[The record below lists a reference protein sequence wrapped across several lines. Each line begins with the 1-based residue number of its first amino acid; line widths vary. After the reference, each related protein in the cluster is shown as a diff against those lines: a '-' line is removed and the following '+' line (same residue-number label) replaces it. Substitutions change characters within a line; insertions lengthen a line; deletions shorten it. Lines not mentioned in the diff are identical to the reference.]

1 MLQPETFFPETLDEV
16 AALLLAA
23 ERQPRPRVRGATL
36 LVHADGDAGPAPI
49 LVDLAR
55 VPEMN
60 RLDYDERSGLVV
72 GTAVSVAAPLDFPP
86 VQTAY
91 AILADG
97 LSAISPDAARP
108 CRTLGELLDDPPPA
122 VDLLLPL
129 ICLGASVAIFGSH
142 GWSEM
147 TVEALCAK
155 RLGAAMPHGEFLV
168 DVRLPAPFPRSGGA
182 YVRSVPAGTDCEAAG
197 VGAFLLLEDDH
208 LTCCGARVT
217 AWTGADAPLRALD
230 AERFLRG
237 KRLGDAEAAGVGAF
251 VLESAGARTRG
262 SGDAAMRLDGLTATA
277 GRAIRLAFARAHP
290 QPSRG
295 GPGPR

>member
-1 MLQPETFFPETLDEV
+1 MPQAETYTPETLDEV

-36 LVHADGDAGPAPI
+36 FVQAESDAGPAPI
-49 LVDLAR
+49 RVDLAR

-60 RLDYDERSGLVV
+60 RLDYDERGGLVV
-72 GTAVSVAAPLDFPP
+72 GTAVSAVAPLGFPP
-86 VQTAY
+86 VQSAY

-97 LSAISPDAARP
+97 LSAIGADAARP
-108 CRTLGELLDDPPPA
+108 CCTIGELLDDEPPA
-122 VDLLLPL
+122 ADLLLPL
-129 ICLGASVAIFGSH
+129 ICLGASIAIFGSH

-147 TVEALCAK
+147 TAEALCAR
-155 RLGAAMPHGEFLV
+155 RLGTAMPHGEFLV
-168 DVRLPAPFPRSGGA
+168 DVRLPAPFPRSGSA
-182 YVRSVPAGTDCEAAG
+182 YIRSAPTGTDAEAAG

-208 LTCCGARVT
+208 RTCCGARVT
-217 AWTGADAPLRALD
+217 AWSGADAPLRALD

-237 KRLGDAEAAGVGAF
+237 KRLGDAEAVGIGAF
-251 VLESAGARTRG
+251 VLESAGARMRG
-262 SGDAAMRLDGLTATA
+262 SGDAAVRLDGLTATA
-277 GRAIRLAFARAHP
+277 GRAIRLAFARAQP

>member
-1 MLQPETFFPETLDEV
+1 MSHAETYTPETLDEV

-23 ERQPRPRVRGATL
+23 DGQPRPRVRGATV
-36 LVHADGDAGPAPI
+36 LVHTEGDAGPAPI

-72 GTAVSVAAPLDFPP
+72 GTAVPVAGPLGFPP
-86 VQTAY
+86 VQSAY

-108 CRTLGELLDDPPPA
+108 GRTLGELFDDQPPA

-147 TVEALCAK
+147 TVEALCAT

-182 YVRSVPAGTDCEAAG
+182 YVRSAPAGTGCEAVG

-208 LTCCGARVT
+208 LTCCGARVM
-217 AWTGADAPLRALD
+217 AWSGANAPLRALD

-237 KRLGDAEAAGVGAF
+237 KRLGDAEAPGIAVF
-251 VLESAGARTRG
+251 LLESAGARTHG
-262 SGDAAMRLDGLTATA
+262 SGDAAVRLESLTATA
-277 GRAIRLAFARAHP
+277 GSAIRLAFARAHP

-295 GPGPR
+295 GLGPR

>member
-1 MLQPETFFPETLDEV
+1 MPQSETYTPETLDEV

-23 ERQPRPRVRGATL
+23 ERRPRPRVRGATL
-36 LVHADGDAGPAPI
+36 LAHAEAEGGPAPI

-72 GTAVSVAAPLDFPP
+72 GTAVSVGAPLDFPP
-86 VQTAY
+86 VQGVY

-97 LSAISPDAARP
+97 LSAIGPEAARP
-108 CRTLGELLDDPPPA
+108 CRTLGELLDDQPPA
-122 VDLLLPL
+122 VDILLPL

-147 TVEALCAK
+147 MVEALCAM
-155 RLGAAMPHGEFLV
+155 RLGAAMPHGEFVV

-182 YVRSVPAGTDCEAAG
+182 YVRSGQAGTDGEAAG

-208 LTCCGARVT
+208 LTCCGARVAT
-217 AWTGADAPLRALD
+217 WTGTDAPLRAPD

-237 KRLGDAEAAGVGAF
+237 KRVGDVEAAGVGAF
-251 VLESAGARTRG
+251 ALESAGERSRG
-262 SGDAAMRLDGLTATA
+262 SGDAAVRLAGLTATA
-277 GRAIRLAFARAHP
+277 GRAIRLAFARAQL
-290 QPSRG
+290 QPSRS

>member
-1 MLQPETFFPETLDEV
+1 MPQAETYTPETLDEV

-36 LVHADGDAGPAPI
+36 FVQAESDAGPAPI
-49 LVDLAR
+49 RVDLAR

-72 GTAVSVAAPLDFPP
+72 GAAVSAVAPLGFPP
-86 VQTAY
+86 VQSAY

-97 LSAISPDAARP
+97 LSAIGPDAARP
-108 CRTLGELLDDPPPA
+108 CRTIGELLDDEPPA
-122 VDLLLPL
+122 ADLLLPL

-142 GWSEM
+142 GWSET
-147 TVEALCAK
+147 TVEALCAW
-155 RLGAAMPHGEFLV
+155 RLGAALPHGEFLV
-168 DVRLPAPFPRSGGA
+168 DVRLPAPLPRSGGA
-182 YVRSVPAGTDCEAAG
+182 FLRSAPTETDGQAAG

-217 AWTGADAPLRALD
+217 VWTGADTPLRALD

-237 KRLGDAEAAGVGAF
+237 KRLGDSEAVGVGAF
-251 VLESAGARTRG
+251 ALESAGARTRG
-262 SGDAAMRLDGLTATA
+262 SGDAAVRLDGLTATA
-277 GRAIRLAFARAHP
+277 GRAIRLAFARAQP